1 MENQKTN
8 RKNLARQE
16 SISTN
21 WIRTIAILS
30 PVHPV
35 GKELSEAE
43 CQELKAS
50 FEQNFLK
57 IGHFPYFELE
67 NGYYAVY
74 NIAFDVAKNNA
85 FNHAAD
91 SFVFAKIHWNKEGD
105 AVFTLEYWKHFCKTI
120 NGKEQITTYK
130 IKGSQVLGGSFE
142 NVQAK
147 DDFLAR
153 LNPPFKSFI
162 PNSLVEQMAAVNN
175 VVEDYA
181 QRHPDVDIFE
191 FFNESISE
199 QKTGKHHW
207 ITRAQLYGR
216 WNKNYGKSV
225 ENKTINDNEP
235 CTSETTVKKSNGL
248 AVQTY
253 EPLKMSDIGKNI
265 RTYAIVPEEE
275 GGLFKK
281 PKNPILNAIKD
292 IWPYITVDE
301 YFNGQKNK
309 SFLIINV
316 SLDFIKHL
324 AAKYKITYFYFGYE
338 DVTYLWR
345 INDPKYPNA
354 FFVNNYEKIG
364 QPARLRNFSDLP
376 NDYWIVGWR
385 NRLKINIPI
394 AAIDDIST
402 KIQANIDKYFN
413 GDSSIVDWCIKHV
426 GLAAHLRQRRLYQF
440 D

>member
-16 SISTN
+16 SNSTN

-43 CQELKAS
+43 YQELKER
-50 FEQNFLK
+50 FENDFLK

-74 NIAFDVAKNNA
+74 NIVFDGAKQDA
-85 FNHAAD
+85 MDYAAD

-105 AVFTLEYWKHFCKTI
+105 AVFTLENWEHFCKNI

-130 IKGSQVLGGSFE
+130 RNGVQVLGGSFE

-153 LNPPFKSFI
+153 LNPPFNSFI
-162 PNSLVEQMAAVNN
+162 PNNLVEQMAAVNN

-181 QRHPDVDIFE
+181 RCHPDVDIFE
-191 FFNESISE
+191 FFNESASE
-199 QKTGKHHW
+199 IWTGKHRW
-207 ITRAQLYGR
+207 ITRAKLYGN
-216 WNKNYGKSV
+216 WGK
-225 ENKTINDNEP
+225 
-235 CTSETTVKKSNGL
+235 
-248 AVQTY
+248 
-253 EPLKMSDIGKNI
+253 LKISDIGKNI
-265 RTYAIVPEEE
+265 LTYAIVPEDE

-292 IWPYITVDE
+292 IWPYITVDKS
-301 YFNGQKNK
+301 FFRQKNK

-316 SLDFIKHL
+316 SLDVIKHL
-324 AAKYKITYFYFGYE
+324 AARHKITCFYYGYE
-338 DVTYLWR
+338 DVAEMWQ

-354 FFVNNYEKIG
+354 FFASNYKKIG
-364 QPARLRNFSDLP
+364 LPARLRKVSGLP
-376 NDYWIVGWR
+376 DDYLIVGFR
-385 NRLKINIPI
+385 NQVEINIPI
-394 AAIDDIST
+394 AAINDIST

-413 GDSSIVDWCIKHV
+413 GDDSIVDWCINHV
-426 GLAAHLRQRRLYQF
+426 GMHAYLLRKRLYQF

>member
-1 MENQKTN
+1 MKAKIIN

-16 SISTN
+16 SNSTN

-43 CQELKAS
+43 CQELKAR
-50 FEQNFLK
+50 FVNYLHV
-57 IGHFPYFELE
+57 GHYPYFELE

-74 NIAFDVAKNNA
+74 NIVFDGAKQDA
-85 FNHAAD
+85 MDYAAD

-105 AVFTLEYWKHFCKTI
+105 AVFTLEYWRHFCKTI

-130 IKGSQVLGGSFE
+130 RNGVQVLGGSFE

-162 PNSLVEQMAAVNN
+162 PNDLVEQMAAVNN

-191 FFNESISE
+191 FFNESASE
-199 QKTGKHHW
+199 IWTGKHRW
-207 ITRAQLYGR
+207 ITRARLYGK
-216 WNKNYGKSV
+216 WGKNNEESV

-235 CTSETTVKKSNGL
+235 CSSETTVKKSNEL

-253 EPLKMSDIGKNI
+253 ESLKMSDIGKNI
-265 RTYAIVPEEE
+265 RTYAIVPEDE

-292 IWPYITVDE
+292 MWPYITVDE

-316 SLDFIKHL
+316 SLDVIKHL
-324 AAKYKITYFYFGYE
+324 AARHKITCFYYGYE
-338 DVTYLWR
+338 DVAEMWQ

-354 FFVNNYEKIG
+354 FFASNYKKIG
-364 QPARLRNFSDLP
+364 LPARLRKVSGLP
-376 NDYWIVGWR
+376 DDYLIVGFR
-385 NRLKINIPI
+385 NQVEINIPI
-394 AAIDDIST
+394 AAINDIST

-413 GDSSIVDWCIKHV
+413 GDSSIVDWCINHV
-426 GLAAHLRQRRLYQF
+426 GMHAYLLRKRLYQF